1 MNRRY
6 KVYVHIGLTSYAKYF
21 EMLIIRWLRLEIDT
35 LLIFCADH
43 TSRYIWLW
51 NIFICPDDHFVLA
64 IVSDFYRHMLAYLAR
79 FFFKVNINL
88 SFLSFSKTS
97 IFHAKTEILHH
108 RPLLREKSL
117 HTFVIKPVNYFSEL
131 IGCVSQVIEA

>member
-6 KVYVHIGLTSYAKYF
+6 KVYVHIGLTSNAKYF

-64 IVSDFYRHMLAYLAR
+64 IVSDFYRHMLAYLAS
-79 FFFKVNINL
+79 FFFKSKYKLI
-88 SFLSFSKTS
+88 FLSFSKIS

-108 RPLLREKSL
+108 WPLLRENTL
-117 HTFVIKPVNYFSEL
+117 HTFIIKPSNYISEL
-131 IGCVSQVIEA
+131 IGCASQVTEA